1 MNLYHAK
8 SPLRCDRIGGAPR
21 AALFSWILL
30 LCLLNAPLQAR
41 AGNDTLVLQFTSGS
55 AALSTLALQNLTA
68 FMADVE
74 LGIGGKVLVVGHAD
88 GKGEHK
94 SNLAISRKRAKAVKN
109 ALIDKLGTAAEKI
122 LATSQGDDAP
132 VATNETEKGRAQN
145 RRVVVRLIGVAPPDL
160 QRRYGAHSPKLAQID
175 TLLNEADTKLRRG
188 KLEDA
193 LADLNRVAE
202 LGGDKFGRWH
212 TSYGIL
218 GFLGGQPPYILK
230 PYFQTALTLDPHDT
244 DAREFLGRVEAREAF
259 FQGRIRPQM
268 GLNRQRPIKVATRS
282 QAYEYLQMFEVEPLS
297 HHTLAPGSIDA
308 WTCRTATD
316 EIVTYYFDTSSQF
329 HWAYPSK
336 DL

>member
-1 MNLYHAK
+1 MNLYHAT
-8 SPLRCDRIGGAPR
+8 SRLRCDPMAGVPR

-30 LCLLNAPLQAR
+30 LCLLTASPQAT
-41 AGNDTLVLQFTSGS
+41 AGNDTLVLHFNSGS
-55 AALSTLALQNLTA
+55 SALSAEALQNLTA

-88 GKGEHK
+88 GKGERK
-94 SNLAISRKRAKAVKN
+94 DNLALSRKRAKAVKM
-109 ALIDKLGTAAEKI
+109 ALMDKLGTAAEKI
-122 LATSQGDDAP
+122 LATSQGNEAP
-132 VATNETEKGRAQN
+132 VATNETEKGRALN

-160 QRRYGAHSPKLAQID
+160 QRRYGAHAPKLPQID

-193 LADLNRVAE
+193 LADLNRAAE

-212 TSYGIL
+212 TNYGIL

-230 PYFQTALTLDPHDT
+230 PYFETALALDPHDT

-259 FQGRIRPQM
+259 FKGRIMPQM

-282 QAYEYLQMFEVEPLS
+282 QAYEYLKMFEVEPLS
-297 HHTLAPGSIDA
+297 HHTLAAGSIDA
-308 WTCRTATD
+308 WKCRTATD